1 MEGLYESLTIENN
14 ASTSNNNQ
22 MIDSNENFSV
32 SLFSEDELAPA
43 YGSYYLKNSLSLLL
57 KYISNQK

>member
-1 MEGLYESLTIENN
+1 MEGLYESLSIENN

-43 YGSYYLKNSLSLLL
+43 YGSYYLIIVCH
-57 KYISNQK
+57 YF